1 MSRRAACI
9 AATILAAA
17 GIILLLLP
25 HVAQWMYAGQADHAA
40 RDFDIRMER
49 AEALSI
55 GQGAEGPS
63 TNQDVSEEGFLDLDG
78 LYADMVAYNRRIA
91 DDGQSGLV
99 DAWSYQRSEIDLRAY
114 GFPDQMIGYVEVPA
128 IGQTLPLYL
137 GATSEQMSL
146 GAVQLT
152 QTSMP
157 IGSTDTNCVIAA
169 HRGAWSSAMFRD
181 IEDLEPGDEV
191 RVTNPWG
198 TLTYRVRETKV
209 IAPNDIRQILIQ
221 KGKDMVTL
229 ITCHPYGSSEKRYVV
244 YCDRT

>member
-9 AATILAAA
+9 TAAILAVG
-17 GIILLLLP
+17 GIVLLLLP
-25 HVAQWMYAGQADHAA
+25 HAAQWMYADEANRAA

-49 AEALSI
+49 ADVFSM
-55 GQGAEGPS
+55 GQDAEGLS
-63 TNQDVSEEGFLDLDG
+63 TNRNVSEEGFLDLDG

-157 IGSTDTNCVIAA
+157 IGGADTNCVIAA
-169 HRGAWSSAMFRD
+169 HRGAWSAAMFRD

-209 IAPNDIRQILIQ
+209 IAPNDIRQILIR
-221 KGKDMVTL
+221 KGEDMVTL